1 VAEQIER
8 LSDAYEI
15 HLYSERVEDIDL
27 SKIKW
32 HWVPVPPGPHVF
44 RYVWWLIA
52 NHVCRWID
60 GRFRGVDPAV
70 VYSPGVNC
78 VDADVIAVHIVF
90 AEFLEQVSEE
100 LKLRRNPLQ
109 SWPVLLHRRMY
120 YLICKFVERRAYRND
135 RVVLVAVSEKT
146 ARAVVNFSGRKGSVD
161 VVYNG
166 IDIERFN
173 PGRRASMRASARAT
187 LGLSEDAFVV
197 LLVGNDW
204 KKKGLPH
211 LLEAAGRLRDP
222 RLRILVVGRD
232 TTAPYQE
239 MIRRL
244 GITEQVSFLPS
255 RPDVEFYYAAA
266 DTYAGPSLDD
276 SFALPPAE
284 AMACGLPVITSRCN
298 GGSAIIHH
306 GRDGLILEDPSDTK
320 TLSEWLARLA
330 NDVDWRSLLGEAAA
344 YAAAE
349 YTWERNASRMRDVID
364 RARIAR
370 QETPSSAKSE

>member
-1 VAEQIER
+1 
-8 LSDAYEI
+8 
-15 HLYSERVEDIDL
+15 
-27 SKIKW
+27 
-32 HWVPVPPGPHVF
+32 
-44 RYVWWLIA
+44 
-52 NHVCRWID
+52 
-60 GRFRGVDPAV
+60 
-70 VYSPGVNC
+70 
-78 VDADVIAVHIVF
+78 
-90 AEFLEQVSEE
+90 
-100 LKLRRNPLQ
+100 
-109 SWPVLLHRRMY
+109 MY
-120 YLICKFVERRAYRND
+120 YLVCEFLERRAYRND

-146 ARAVVNFSGRKGSVD
+146 ARAVVYFSGRKGSVD

-173 PGRRASMRASARAT
+173 PGRRAAMRASARAT
-187 LGLSEDAFVV
+187 LGLSEDAFVI

-204 KKKGLPH
+204 KKKGLPP

-222 RLRILVVGRD
+222 RLRLLVVGRD

-244 GITEQVSFLPS
+244 GIAEQVSFLPS

-306 GRDGLILEDPSDTK
+306 GRDGLILEEPSDTK
-320 TLSEWLARLA
+320 TLSQWLTRLA
-330 NDVDWRSLLGEAAA
+330 NDVDWRSSLGEAAA
-344 YAAAE
+344 YTAAE

-370 QETPSSAKSE
+370 QETPSGAKSE